1 MKYTCIDS
9 FSGAGGLSLGLIK
22 AGFDIL
28 FSFDIDELS
37 IKTQRMNT
45 KYFKHTAEC
54 TDISKLNSKLLMKQ
68 LGIKKGELTL
78 FAGGPPCQGFSIQR
92 RDGIMKLRE

>member
-9 FSGAGGLSLGLIK
+9 FSGAGGLSLGLSK

-37 IKTQRMNT
+37 IKTQKLNK
-45 KYFKHTAEC
+45 KYFNHPAEC
-54 TDISKLNSKLLMKQ
+54 KDISKIDSCSALLPIGK
-68 LGIKKGELTL
+68 
-78 FAGGPPCQGFSIQR
+78 
-92 RDGIMKLRE
+92 